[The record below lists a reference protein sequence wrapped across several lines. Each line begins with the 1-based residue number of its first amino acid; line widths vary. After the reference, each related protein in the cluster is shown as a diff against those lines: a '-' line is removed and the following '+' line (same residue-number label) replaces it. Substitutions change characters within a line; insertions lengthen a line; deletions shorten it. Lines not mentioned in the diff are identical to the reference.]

1 MKQAPRESG
10 LTSIWSF
17 FTREFDEPTK
27 EAMQMTAET
36 PTAGA
41 ASHQEG
47 NWHAINWQAVNQ
59 EVKRLQVRI
68 VKAQQQGKWG
78 KVKALQHLL
87 THSFSGKALAVKRV
101 TENQGK
107 RTPGVDGE
115 IWKTPQKK
123 AEAVETLTQ
132 RGYHPRPLRRIYIP
146 KSNGGKRP
154 LSIPVMYDRAMQAL
168 YLLALD
174 PIAETLADPN
184 SYGFRKERS
193 PADAIDQCHTVLSNR
208 AGAEWILEGDI
219 KACFDKIS
227 HTWLETHIPMDKNI
241 LRKWLKAGFIEKRVL
256 KPTEEGTPQGG
267 ICSPVIANLTLD
279 GLEAKLREKYPKASN
294 ASRKA
299 KANLVRFAD
308 DFIITGSSKEL
319 LENEIKPLVEQ
330 FMKERGLE
338 LSQEK
343 THITHITTGFDFLG
357 QNIRKYKD
365 GKVLVKPSKKNVK
378 AFLTKVRKLIKENA
392 QATAGNLI
400 VQLNPI
406 IRGWANYHR
415 HISSKQ
421 TFVEVDDAIF
431 RTLWR
436 WAKRRHPNKSGK
448 WVKDKYFHS
457 IEQRNWVFCGQVEE
471 QDGTTRSVQLFY
483 AHTVPI
489 ERHTKIKADANPYD
503 PTWEMY
509 FEERLGVKMVHN
521 LKGKR
526 QLIYLWKEQN
536 GLCPVCHQKITKLT
550 GWNNHHIVRRVD
562 GGADRQENRVL
573 LHPNCH
579 RQVHSQGLS
588 VVKPR
593 PARGVRKA

>member
-1 MKQAPRESG
+1 MKETPHESE

-17 FTREFDEPTK
+17 MTRKFEKPTK
-27 EAMQMTAET
+27 EAMQMAAEHH
-36 PTAGA
+36 TAGA
-41 ASHQEG
+41 ASHIKKD
-47 NWHAINWQAVNQ
+47 WHAIHWQTVNQ
-59 EVKRLQVRI
+59 DVRRLQVRI
-68 VKAQQQGKWG
+68 VKAQQQGKLG

-115 IWKTPQKK
+115 LWKTPQKK
-123 AEAVETLTQ
+123 AEAIETLTQ
-132 RGYHPRPLRRIYIP
+132 RGYHPRPLRRIYIA
-146 KSNGGKRP
+146 KSNGSKRP
-154 LSIPVMYDRAMQAL
+154 LSIPTMKDRAIQAL

-174 PIAETLADPN
+174 PIAEIQADPN

-193 PADAIDQCHTVLSNR
+193 TADAIDQCHTVLSNR

-227 HTWLETHIPMDKNI
+227 HTWLEAHIPMEKSI

-267 ICSPVIANLTLD
+267 ICSPVIANLALD

-308 DFIITGSSKEL
+308 DFIITGSSKEI
-319 LENEIKPLVEQ
+319 LEKEIKPLVEQ
-330 FMKERGLE
+330 YMKERGLE

-357 QNIRKYKD
+357 QNIRKYQD

-378 AFLTKVRKLIKENA
+378 TFLAKIRKLIKENA

-400 VQLNPI
+400 VQLNPK
-406 IRGWANYHR
+406 IRGGANYHR
-415 HISSKQ
+415 HVSSKQ
-421 TFVEVDDAIF
+421 TFVKVDDAIF
-431 RTLWR
+431 RALWQ
-436 WAKRRHPNKSGK
+436 WAKRRHPKKPGR
-448 WVKDKYFHS
+448 WVKEKYFHT
-457 IEQRNWVFCGQVEE
+457 IGQRNWVFCGEVEE
-471 QDGTTRSVQLFY
+471 QDGTTRKVQLFY

-489 ERHTKIKADANPYD
+489 ERHTKIKGDANPYD
-503 PTWEMY
+503 PMWEMY
-509 FEERLGVKMVHN
+509 FEKRLGVKMVHN

-526 QLIYLWKEQN
+526 QLISLWKEQN
-536 GLCPVCHQKITKLT
+536 GLCPICYQKITKLT
-550 GWNNHHIVRRVD
+550 GWNNHHIVRKVD

-588 VVKPR
+588 VGKPR
-593 PARGVRKA
+593 PAKGR

>member
-1 MKQAPRESG
+1 MKQTPRESEP
-10 LTSIWSF
+10 TSIWSF

-27 EAMQMTAET
+27 EAKQMTAET

-41 ASHQEG
+41 TSHQEV
-47 NWHAINWQAVNQ
+47 NWHAIDWQAVNQ

-115 IWKTPQKK
+115 IWNTPQKK
-123 AEAVETLTQ
+123 AKAVETLTQ
-132 RGYHPRPLRRIYIP
+132 RGYRPRPLKRIYIP

-154 LSIPVMYDRAMQAL
+154 LSIPTMKDRAMQAL

-184 SYGFRKERS
+184 SYGFRKERG

-227 HTWLETHIPMDKNI
+227 HTWLEAHIPMDKSI
-241 LRKWLKAGFIEKRVL
+241 LRKWLKAGYREKRVL
-256 KPTEEGTPQGG
+256 SPTVEGTPQGG
-267 ICSPVIANLTLD
+267 ICSPVIANLALD
-279 GLEAKLREKYPKASN
+279 GLEAKLREKYPKASY

-319 LENEIKPLVEQ
+319 LEEEIQPLVEQ

-343 THITHITTGFDFLG
+343 THITHITAVFDFLG

-365 GKVLVKPSKKNVK
+365 GKVLVKPSKKSVK
-378 AFLTKVRKLIKENA
+378 TFLTKIRKLIKESA
-392 QATAGNLI
+392 QATAGHLI

-415 HISSKQ
+415 HVSSKQ
-421 TFVEVDDAIF
+421 TFVKVDNAIF
-431 RTLWR
+431 RALWQ
-436 WAKRRHPNKSGK
+436 WAKRRHPKKSGR
-448 WVKDKYFHS
+448 WVKEKYFHS
-457 IEQRNWVFCGQVEE
+457 IEQRNWVFCGEIEE
-471 QDGTTRSVQLFY
+471 QDGTTRKVQLFS

-489 ERHTKIKADANPYD
+489 ERHMKIKGDANPYD

-509 FEERLGVKMVHN
+509 FEERLGVKMAHN

-536 GLCPVCHQKITKLT
+536 GLCPICRQKITKLT

-562 GGADRQENRVL
+562 GGADRQGNRVL

-588 VVKPR
+588 VLKPR
-593 PARGVRKA
+593 PAKGR

>member
-1 MKQAPRESG
+1 MKQAPRESE
-10 LTSIWSF
+10 LTSIRSF
-17 FTREFDEPTK
+17 MTKEFDEPTK
-27 EAMQMTAET
+27 EAMQMAAELQS
-36 PTAGA
+36 AGA
-41 ASHQEG
+41 ASHQEMG
-47 NWHAINWQAVNQ
+47 WHAINWQTTNQ
-59 EVKRLQVRI
+59 EVRRLQARI
-68 VKAQQQGKWG
+68 VKAQQEGRWG
-78 KVKALQHLL
+78 KVKALQYLL

-123 AEAVETLTQ
+123 AEAIETLKQ

-146 KSNGGKRP
+146 KSNGSKRP
-154 LSIPVMYDRAMQAL
+154 LGIPTMKDRAMQAL

-174 PIAETLADPN
+174 PIAEVQADPN
-184 SYGFRKERS
+184 SYGLRKERS
-193 PADAIDQCHTVLSNR
+193 TADAIGQCHTVLSNR

-219 KACFDKIS
+219 KACFDKIN
-227 HTWLETHIPMDKNI
+227 HEWLLAHIPMDKSI

-256 KPTEEGTPQGG
+256 KVTEEGTPQGG
-267 ICSPVIANLTLD
+267 ICSPVLANLALD

-299 KANLVRFAD
+299 KANLVRYAD

-330 FMKERGLE
+330 FMEERGLE
-338 LSQEK
+338 LSEEK

-357 QNIRKYKD
+357 QNIREYKD

-378 AFLTKVRKLIKENA
+378 TFLRNIRKLIKENA

-400 VQLNPI
+400 MQLNPQV
-406 IRGWANYHR
+406 RGWANYHR
-415 HISSKQ
+415 HVSSKQ
-421 TFVEVDDAIF
+421 TFVRVDDAIF
-431 RTLWR
+431 RGLWQ
-436 WAKRRHPNKSGK
+436 WAKRRHPKKPEK
-448 WVKDKYFHS
+448 WVKEKYFHPVG
-457 IEQRNWVFCGQVEE
+457 ERNWVFSGAVEGE
-471 QDGTTRSVQLFY
+471 DGTVRKVQLFY

-489 ERHTKIKADANPYD
+489 ERHTKIKGEANPYD
-503 PTWEMY
+503 PAWEMY

-550 GWNNHHIVRRVD
+550 GWNNHHLVRRGD
-562 GGADRQENRVL
+562 GGTDRQENRVL

-579 RQVHSQGLS
+579 RQVHNQGIS

>member
-1 MKQAPRESG
+1 
-10 LTSIWSF
+10 
-17 FTREFDEPTK
+17 
-27 EAMQMTAET
+27 MQMAAET
-36 PTAGA
+36 QSAGA
-41 ASHQEG
+41 ASHQERG
-47 NWHAINWQAVNQ
+47 WHTINWQAANR
-59 EVKRLQVRI
+59 EVRRLQVRI

-78 KVKALQHLL
+78 KVKSLQHLL

-107 RTPGVDGE
+107 RTSGVDGE

-123 AEAVETLTQ
+123 AEAIETLTQ

-146 KSNGGKRP
+146 KSNGRLRP
-154 LSIPVMYDRAMQAL
+154 LGIPTMKDRAMQAL

-174 PIAETLADPN
+174 PIAEIQADPN

-193 PADAIDQCHTVLSNR
+193 TADAIDQCHTVLSNR

-219 KACFDKIS
+219 KACFDRIS
-227 HTWLETHIPMDKNI
+227 HNWLLAHAPMDKTI

-256 KPTEEGTPQGG
+256 KATEEGTPQGG
-267 ICSPVIANLTLD
+267 ICSPVLANFALD
-279 GLEAKLREKYPKASN
+279 GLEARLRERYPKASN

-357 QNIRKYKD
+357 QNVRKYKD

-378 AFLTKVRKLIKENA
+378 TFLTSIRKLIKENA

-400 VQLNPI
+400 VQLNPK

-415 HISSKQ
+415 HVSSKQ
-421 TFVEVDDAIF
+421 TFVKVDDAIF
-431 RTLWR
+431 RALWQ
-436 WAKRRHPNKSGK
+436 WARRRHPKKPGR
-448 WVKDKYFHS
+448 WVKEKYFHS
-457 IEQRNWVFCGQVEE
+457 IGQRNWVFSGEVEE
-471 QDGTTRSVQLFY
+471 QDGTTRKVQLFY

-489 ERHTKIKADANPYD
+489 ERHIKIKGDANPYD
-503 PTWEMY
+503 PAWEMY

-562 GGADRQENRVL
+562 GGADRRENRVL

-579 RQVHSQGLS
+579 RQIHSQGLS
-588 VVKPR
+588 VMKLR
-593 PARGVRKA
+593 PAKGR